1 MYAGTCNSD
10 NKLYPSCL
18 DTEYKLAD
26 LCKNGKNG
34 LDLGGDSGGCQ
45 PPNLITTLINIA
57 LAPGSVDEPIYAGQA
72 QVQTVILLF
81 AFLSVPVLL
90 LGKPLAIKYGK
101 KREHSDG
108 HDNQSLV
115 MKDDGHVLSAGDD
128 HDDHEEHDFTEVV
141 IHQAIETIEFVLGM
155 VSSLS

>member
-1 MYAGTCNSD
+1 MYAGTCNLD
-10 NKLYPSCL
+10 NKLYPSCKEK
-18 DTEYKLAD
+18 EYKLAD

-90 LGKPLAIKYGK
+90 FGKPLAIKYGK
-101 KREHSDG
+101 KGEHSDG
-108 HDNQSLV
+108 HDSQALV
-115 MKDDGHVLSAGDD
+115 KNDDHALTAGDD

-155 VSSLS
+155 VSDLF